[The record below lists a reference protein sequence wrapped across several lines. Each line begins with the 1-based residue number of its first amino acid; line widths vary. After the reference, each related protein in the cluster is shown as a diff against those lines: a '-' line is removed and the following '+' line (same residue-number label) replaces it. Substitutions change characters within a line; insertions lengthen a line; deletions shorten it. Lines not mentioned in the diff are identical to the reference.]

1 MNVLV
6 LGGTGATGQWV
17 VKDLLAHGHNVVA
30 LVRNTQTL
38 ARSTQTLAQSDH
50 GLAEHSQLTQIQ
62 GTALSL
68 DESTLSEQIALA
80 DAVISCL
87 GHNLTLKGMYGA
99 PQKLVTDS
107 LQRIVNLTD
116 PNRAQPL
123 KIVLMNSS
131 GVRNLDQPEPV
142 SCGQHIVL
150 GLLRVLIPPHR
161 DNEHAA
167 NYLRTQCANIPHI
180 QWVSVRPDSLVN
192 SDAVSHYDLH
202 PAPTRSAIF
211 DAGKVSRINVANL
224 MSRLVRED
232 SLWETW
238 RGKMPVIYN
247 N

>member
-30 LVRNTQTL
+30 LVRSTETL
-38 ARSTQTLAQSDH
+38 ARSTQTLAQSAQ
-50 GLAEHSQLTQIQ
+50 GIVEQGQLTQIQ

-68 DESTLSEQIALA
+68 DETILSEQIAKA
-80 DAVISCL
+80 DAVVSCL

-99 PQKLVTDS
+99 PQKLVTNS
-107 LQRIVNLTD
+107 LQRIVNLTN
-116 PNRAQPL
+116 PNRAHPL

-167 NYLRTQCANIPHI
+167 NYLRTQCANLPHI

-192 SDAVSHYDLH
+192 SDSISTYTLH

-224 MSRLVRED
+224 MSRLVREEV
-232 SLWETW
+232 LWETW
-238 RGKMPVIYN
+238 RGKMPVVYGA
-247 N
+247 

>member
-30 LVRNTQTL
+30 LVRHTQTL
-38 ARSTQTLAQSDH
+38 ARSTQTLAQSAQCIVEQ
-50 GLAEHSQLTQIQ
+50 GQLTQIQ

-68 DESTLSEQIALA
+68 DETILSEQIAKA
-80 DAVISCL
+80 DAVVSCL

-107 LQRIVNLTD
+107 LQRIVNLTN
-116 PNRAQPL
+116 PNRALPL

-150 GLLRVLIPPHR
+150 GLLRVLIPPHK

-167 NYLRTQCANIPHI
+167 NYLRTQCVNLSHI

-192 SDAVSHYDLH
+192 SDTVSHYELH

-224 MSRLVRED
+224 MSRLVREEA
-232 SLWETW
+232 LWETW
-238 RGKMPVIYN
+238 RGKMPVVYGA
-247 N
+247 